1 MADQR
6 SGSRSALWLRRIARG
21 LGTLVAGFW
30 VLIGLLEA
38 FVGTEP
44 WTVES
49 AILVALIVAGALAV
63 AVAWWR
69 AGPGG
74 ILLVLVG
81 AVYCVFAAVTAG
93 HNRLL
98 AVAITGVPYLLAGA
112 LFLASWW
119 LSRTAEAARG

>member
-6 SGSRSALWLRRIARG
+6 SGSRAALWLRWIARG
-21 LGTLVAGFW
+21 LGTVVAGFW

-38 FVGTEP
+38 FAGADP

-49 AILVALIVAGALAV
+49 AILMVLIVAAVLAV

-81 AVYCVFAAVTAG
+81 AAYCVFAAVTAG
-93 HNRLL
+93 HNRLF

-119 LSRTAEAARG
+119 LSRTAEAVRG

>member
-1 MADQR
+1 M
-6 SGSRSALWLRRIARG
+6 

-30 VLIGLLEA
+30 VLIGLLLA
-38 FVGTEP
+38 FVGSEP
-44 WTVES
+44 WIVES
-49 AILVALIVAGALAV
+49 AIMAGLIAVAALAV

-93 HNRLL
+93 HNRLF
-98 AVAITGVPYLLAGA
+98 AVAITGVPYLLVGA
-112 LFLASWW
+112 LFLGIWW
-119 LSRTAEAARG
+119 LSRETESARG

>member
-1 MADQR
+1 
-6 SGSRSALWLRRIARG
+6 

-38 FVGTEP
+38 FAGADP

-49 AILVALIVAGALAV
+49 AILVVLIVAAALTV

-74 ILLVLVG
+74 FLLVLVG
-81 AVYCVFAAVTAG
+81 AAHCVFAAVTAG
-93 HNRLL
+93 HNRLF

-112 LFLASWW
+112 LFLASWR
-119 LSRTAEAARG
+119 LSRAAEAARG